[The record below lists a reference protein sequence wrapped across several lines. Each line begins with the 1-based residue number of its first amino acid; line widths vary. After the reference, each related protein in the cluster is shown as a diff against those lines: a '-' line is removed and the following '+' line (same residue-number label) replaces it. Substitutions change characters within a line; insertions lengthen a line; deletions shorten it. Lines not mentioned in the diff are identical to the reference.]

1 MLNLGNII
9 RDLATWLWGQPM
21 LLFLTLVG
29 TYFTIRLKGLQF
41 KQFFSS
47 GKLTYT
53 YRTASGEG
61 NITPLQS
68 LFSALGGIIG
78 NGNIAGAATAIAV
91 GGPGALFWLWIA
103 TFIAMV
109 IAYAETMLALLY
121 REKSGDGTFSGGPM
135 YYIDKVLKIRW
146 LAITFALAMGFKTIM
161 ATATIQSNSIS
172 LAINSI
178 FNIPMPYLCAALAL
192 LTWIVTVGGLSSI
205 ARTLEKLTPFMVI
218 LYFVTGISI
227 IIAHSNEVIDMLQM
241 VITMAFTPAGATGGF
256 AGASVLMA
264 IRYGVGRGFYSNE
277 AGTGSSSIMFST
289 AQKEDPYKQSLI
301 GMFGITI
308 DTLVMTL
315 TAFIILITGVWSSG
329 ETSSALTIAAFST
342 VFGTYGSIV
351 ILFSAFLFG
360 FTSLITWCFYGEQC
374 FAFIWGAHARKTF
387 RWVFCGAIIFGFIDA
402 ETLWSVGDLLNA
414 FTVIVNVIAVVL
426 LIRLVVKKTF
436 QIT

>member
-78 NGNIAGAATAIAV
+78 NGNIADAATAIAV

-135 YYIDKVLKIRW
+135 YYNR
-146 LAITFALAMGFKTIM
+146 
-161 ATATIQSNSIS
+161 QS
-172 LAINSI
+172 A
-178 FNIPMPYLCAALAL
+178 
-192 LTWIVTVGGLSSI
+192 
-205 ARTLEKLTPFMVI
+205 
-218 LYFVTGISI
+218 
-227 IIAHSNEVIDMLQM
+227 
-241 VITMAFTPAGATGGF
+241 
-256 AGASVLMA
+256 
-264 IRYGVGRGFYSNE
+264 
-277 AGTGSSSIMFST
+277 
-289 AQKEDPYKQSLI
+289 
-301 GMFGITI
+301 
-308 DTLVMTL
+308 
-315 TAFIILITGVWSSG
+315 
-329 ETSSALTIAAFST
+329 
-342 VFGTYGSIV
+342 
-351 ILFSAFLFG
+351 
-360 FTSLITWCFYGEQC
+360 
-374 FAFIWGAHARKTF
+374 
-387 RWVFCGAIIFGFIDA
+387 
-402 ETLWSVGDLLNA
+402 
-414 FTVIVNVIAVVL
+414 
-426 LIRLVVKKTF
+426 
-436 QIT
+436 